1 MEPYQELEI
10 KYSEHLKVEQSC
22 VVNTGT
28 AALHLALEALQL
40 PKSTQVIVPEFT
52 MYASALAVYYA
63 RLNPIFIDCDD
74 NLLIDLDKVEK
85 HFEKTVN
92 LWHTKVLMITHV
104 YGRTVDMDRVM
115 AIAQKYKLRVI
126 EDACEAQGAYH
137 NSQPIGSF
145 DIGCFSF
152 YRNKIIAAEEGGLIA
167 SHDKNLIETARDMRS
182 MSFGEKHNYFHE
194 KIGFN
199 YRCTNSQAEMV
210 LKSILQLEKSLET
223 RQEICNMYNDIIP
236 KEYQMPNNRNVVW
249 VYDMKH
255 PKADEVVK
263 ILKSKGVPARHSFK
277 PMSTQPLFNHW
288 DIGEKAKYMSENV
301 FYVGINIKD
310 NPSYLGQVQ
319 DNAVIIKEVLNGI

>member
-74 NLLIDLDKVEK
+74 NLLIDLDKVEQ
-85 HFEKTVN
+85 HFERTVN
-92 LWHTKVLMITHV
+92 LWHTKVLMVTHV

-115 AIAQKYKLRVI
+115 DIAKKYKLRVI

-137 NSQPIGSF
+137 NGKAIGSY

-152 YRNKIIAAEEGGLIA
+152 YRNK
-167 SHDKNLIETARDMRS
+167 
-182 MSFGEKHNYFHE
+182 
-194 KIGFN
+194 
-199 YRCTNSQAEMV
+199 
-210 LKSILQLEKSLET
+210 
-223 RQEICNMYNDIIP
+223 
-236 KEYQMPNNRNVVW
+236 
-249 VYDMKH
+249 
-255 PKADEVVK
+255 
-263 ILKSKGVPARHSFK
+263 
-277 PMSTQPLFNHW
+277 
-288 DIGEKAKYMSENV
+288 
-301 FYVGINIKD
+301 
-310 NPSYLGQVQ
+310 
-319 DNAVIIKEVLNGI
+319 